1 MTVEAGRDTSR
12 VTAQRD
18 SRRRRTSDR
27 GATLVEF
34 ALVLPV
40 LTLFLFGIVQFGI
53 AYDKQQ
59 SINAA
64 AREGARIASLSTTSL
79 DELSGRAVAAA
90 DMSAMGNDPKI
101 VVSVTGGAVAGV
113 RCPGGTFSA
122 TDDCGSAVTIDE
134 ADPAL
139 MPCGTSPGADYVTVQ
154 VSTPYEL
161 PFPFFDFGSVS
172 IEAEAQFR
180 CE

>member
-1 MTVEAGRDTSR
+1 M
-12 VTAQRD
+12 
-18 SRRRRTSDR
+18 
-27 GATLVEF
+27 VEF

-64 AREGARIASLSTTSL
+64 AREGARIASLRTTSL
-79 DELSGRAVAAA
+79 EEIAGRAVAAS
-90 DMSAMGNDPKI
+90 DMSAVGNDPKI
-101 VVSVTGGAVAGV
+101 VVSVAGGAVAGV
-113 RCPGGTFSA
+113 RCPGGSFSR
-122 TDDCGSAVTIDE
+122 TDACESPAPIGADDE
-134 ADPAL
+134 RV
-139 MPCGTSPGADYVTVQ
+139 MPCGMSPAAGYVTVH

-161 PFPFFDFGSVS
+161 TFPFFDFGTVS
-172 IEAEAQFR
+172 IDAEAQFR